1 MVRHGR
7 PPSRNVAGCR
17 QPLTNI
23 PVPPARSGQATTTIL
38 QSLSLSSSPSIP
50 ESPIPT
56 QPLHRHSPRSRDI
69 ADMGIVAP
77 NIEPRDMRRASIRV
91 MVTRDGSPVRV
102 PRPPTPSQD
111 VNPDLITRGPQPP
124 WRDPPIRDRPG
135 REIETYKSPTA
146 AAANVIANA
155 PTAVT
160 VAPSVLILN
169 VLPPAVVPSAVT
181 LASNVRASNVPAP
194 SNLQAPLTTT
204 APAPHLPPPPRP
216 TNRDRNTPPPQATAA
231 QAQARPAPQ
240 PIVTQAQPAPQPRG
254 RPGRTRRKR
263 DARGR
268 FVRARQGT
276 GGATRVGGGR
286 CGSRS
291 GRGSRRG
298 LGRQNY
304 IKYDCSGA
312 EAECAV
318 EGQER
323 LRSDNLSH

>member
-50 ESPIPT
+50 ESTIHT

-69 ADMGIVAP
+69 ADMGTAAP

-111 VNPDLITRGPQPP
+111 ANPDLITCSAQPP
-124 WRDPPIRDRPG
+124 WRNERAGLREG
-135 REIETYKSPTA
+135 REVAIYESPTA
-146 AAANVIANA
+146 AAANVNANA
-155 PTAVT
+155 PTAVMM
-160 VAPSVLILN
+160 ASNLLPAMN

-194 SNLQAPLTTT
+194 SNLTT
-204 APAPHLPPPPRP
+204 PHLPPPPP
-216 TNRDRNTPPPQATAA
+216 TTNQAPNPPPPEA
-231 QAQARPAPQ
+231 
-240 PIVTQAQPAPQPRG
+240 QAQPAPQPRG
-254 RPGRTRRKR
+254 R
-263 DARGR
+263 RGR
-268 FVRARQGT
+268 CVTRLTFREVVRPVKQRITGAR
-276 GGATRVGGGR
+276 RVQVPLPLL
-286 CGSRS
+286 GS
-291 GRGSRRG
+291 
-298 LGRQNY
+298 
-304 IKYDCSGA
+304 
-312 EAECAV
+312 
-318 EGQER
+318 
-323 LRSDNLSH
+323 